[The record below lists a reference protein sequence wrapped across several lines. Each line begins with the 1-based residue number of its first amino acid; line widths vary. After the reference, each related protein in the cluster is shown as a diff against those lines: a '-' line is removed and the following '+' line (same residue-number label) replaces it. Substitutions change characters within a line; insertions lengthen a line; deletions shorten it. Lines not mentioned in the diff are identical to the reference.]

1 MKILRDIDAKNKRV
15 LVRVDFNVSLNKQG
29 KALDDFRLR
38 ATMPTISY
46 LLGQNAKVILMAH
59 LGRPTAA
66 NKQEFTLAPVAQK
79 LGELMGEKVEL
90 AEDCVGTA
98 VHERVVKMRGGDIL
112 MLENLRWHKEE
123 ELNDV
128 AFAQGLAELGE
139 FYVNDAFAV
148 SHRAH
153 ASVEA
158 ITRFL
163 PSCAGL
169 LLAKEL
175 AMLTRVRDNADH
187 PFCVVIGGSKISSK
201 LKLIQSFL
209 GKAEDIILGGALANT
224 MLHAKG
230 IAIGKS
236 VVDESVVEEV
246 KNLEITNTKIHLPVD
261 AVLCTNKEDAG
272 LCRTG
277 PVGKVNDDELLLDIG
292 PDSEQLFARV
302 IAQAKMVVWNGP
314 VGLFENPAF
323 VHGTQALAEAIA
335 KSDAFSVIG
344 GGETIAFLEA
354 RNLIDKFSFVS
365 TGGGAMLEFF
375 SGEELPGI
383 VALTK

>member
-1 MKILRDIDAKNKRV
+1 MKSLRDINAKNKRV
-15 LVRVDFNVSLNKQG
+15 LVRVDFNVSLDKNG
-29 KALDDFRLR
+29 EVLDDFRIR

-59 LGRPTAA
+59 LGRPTTA
-66 NKQEFTLAPVAQK
+66 NKQEFSLKPIAQK
-79 LGELMGEKVEL
+79 LGELMGEKVDL
-90 AEDCVGTA
+90 ASDCIGET
-98 VHERVVKMRGGDIL
+98 VHEQVAKMRGGDIL
-112 MLENLRWHKEE
+112 MLENLRWHKGE

-128 AFAQGLAELGE
+128 AFAQGLSELGE

-169 LLAKEL
+169 LLVKEL
-175 AMLTRVRDNADH
+175 ATLTRVRDNADH
-187 PFCVVIGGSKISSK
+187 PFCVIIGGSKISTK
-201 LKLIQSFL
+201 IKLIRSFL

-224 MLHAKG
+224 VLHAKG

-236 VVDESVVEEV
+236 FIEESMVEEA
-246 KNLEITNTKIHLPVD
+246 KNLEITDTKIHLPLD
-261 AVLCTNKEDAG
+261 AVLCTNKEGTG

-277 PVGKVNDDELLLDIG
+277 PVGNVNKDELLLDIG
-292 PDSEQLFARV
+292 EDSEKLFASV

-314 VGLFENPAF
+314 MGMFENQIFA
-323 VHGTQALAEAIA
+323 HGTLALAQAIVA
-335 KSDAFSVIG
+335 SKAFSVTG
-344 GGETIAFLEA
+344 GGETIAFLEEN
-354 RNLIDKFSFVS
+354 NLVDKFSFVS

-375 SGEELPGI
+375 SGEKLPG
-383 VALTK
+383 VEALK